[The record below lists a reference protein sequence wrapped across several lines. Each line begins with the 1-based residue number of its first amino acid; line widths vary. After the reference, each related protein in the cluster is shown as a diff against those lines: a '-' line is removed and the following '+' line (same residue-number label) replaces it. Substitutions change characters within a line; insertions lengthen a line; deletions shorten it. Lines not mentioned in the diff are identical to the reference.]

1 MTLIDTDVDVTIL
14 SQDTSQFTHI
24 TDCPDDKESA
34 EAWVTE
40 ARENGLELTALCGY
54 VWIPKSDP
62 VRHPVCVTCLDIAQI
77 RLA

>member
-1 MTLIDTDVDVTIL
+1 MTLIDTDLDVSVL
-14 SQDTSQFTHI
+14 DPDTSQFTHI
-24 TDCPDDKESA
+24 TDCQDDKESA

-40 ARENGLELTALCGY
+40 ARENGLELTALCGH

-62 VRHPVCVTCLDIAQI
+62 VKHPICPTCIDIAQI